1 MALSFSTPLS
11 GLRASSNSLSIAG
24 NNIANANTTAFKS
37 GSASFSDVFLT
48 SGTNLQIGNGV
59 RTEATRTNFAQGSL
73 TESSSPT
80 SAAIQ
85 GNGFFVVKDSV
96 GTQNYT
102 RAGEFI
108 VDRNGFLVT
117 PSGERAQGYVA
128 TNGVI
133 TPGAVPSDVKVPI
146 GQMLAPVTT
155 TQETLRMNLKSSD
168 AVGSVFHAPA
178 QVYDSKGI
186 AHTLDVIYTK
196 TGAGAYN
203 VSATFDGNASNVNG
217 AATAPITFDAFGQLL
232 TPAAPANLNVTPN
245 TATLTPNGTVLPNVE
260 IILRRTNPDGTLT
273 PNLTSYDV
281 QSAVASTDQNGYPS
295 GSLTG
300 LSFSADRDGTLSGIF
315 SNGQSRPIA
324 QLALANFNSQDGLDR
339 IGGNLLQET
348 LASGPPSIGT
358 AKSGGRGDVVGGALE
373 ESNVDIA
380 TEFTDLI
387 VAQRSFQANS
397 RVITTVNQTL
407 QELLQII

>member
-24 NNIANANTTAFKS
+24 NNIANANTTGFKS

-48 SGTNLQIGNGV
+48 SGTNFQIGNGV

-80 SAAIQ
+80 SAAIE

-96 GTQNYT
+96 GSQSYT

-117 PSGERAQGYVA
+117 PGGERAQGYVA

-133 TPGAVPSDVKVPI
+133 PAGSVPSDVKVPI
-146 GQMLAPVTT
+146 GEMLAPATT
-155 TQETLRMNLKSSD
+155 TQATLRTNLRSSD
-168 AVGSVFHAPA
+168 AVGSAFHSPV

-186 AHTLDVIYTK
+186 VHTLDVIYTK

-203 VSATFDGNASNVNG
+203 VTATFDGNASNVNG
-217 AATAPITFDAFGQLL
+217 AASAPITFNAAGQLV
-232 TPAAPANLNVTPN
+232 TPAAPANLTVTPN
-245 TATLTPNGTVLPNVE
+245 TTTLTPNGTVLPSIVVN
-260 IILRRTNPDGTLT
+260 LRRTNPDGSLT
-273 PNLTSYDV
+273 PNFTNYDAE
-281 QSAVASTDQNGYPS
+281 SAVSSTDQDGYAA
-295 GSLTG
+295 GSLAG
-300 LSFSADRDGTLSGIF
+300 VSFSSDRDGTLSGVF
-315 SNGQSRPIA
+315 TNGQTRPLA
-324 QLALANFNSQDGLDR
+324 QLAVASFNSQDGLAR
-339 IGGNLLQET
+339 IGGNLMQET
-348 LASGPPSIGT
+348 LGSGSPSIGT
-358 AKSGGRGDVVGGALE
+358 AKSGGRGDVIGGALE

-407 QELLQII
+407 QDLLQII